1 MLPGAQ
7 LFTPSTHSQ
16 SEHTILF
23 SRLSYIQI
31 MSVSSQPTTAT
42 INRITAFIAV
52 QDGSETAQQLL
63 PSIRNRLAT
72 GRASPPAEEVI
83 LEMIRKVQA
92 NVKHW
97 HEKESKKAKVEQ
109 QYAELQERMA
119 SSRMTASRKQQI
131 QRDNIDIIHA
141 YERRKV
147 VLKTP
152 QIIAQEKLVSAL
164 AELREKNILHSRE
177 RKRMEAEA
185 KQQRKDKRREE
196 KQARKEKEAA
206 EKADKRA
213 AEEKKR
219 DEEIELRGRIKD
231 QRALQQLEAAAKVMD
246 LERKEKLAADR
257 HAKLEESLQ
266 ILVDSEIA
274 KRGLGRGQKR
284 ARREEIVESEEDKEN
299 IEPEGQ

>member
-23 SRLSYIQI
+23 SRLSSIQI
-31 MSVSSQPTTAT
+31 MSVSSQPPTAT

-213 AEEKKR
+213 AER
-219 DEEIELRGRIKD
+219 
-231 QRALQQLEAAAKVMD
+231 QRT
-246 LERKEKLAADR
+246 RKETKRL
-257 HAKLEESLQ
+257 S
-266 ILVDSEIA
+266 SE
-274 KRGLGRGQKR
+274 G
-284 ARREEIVESEEDKEN
+284 E
-299 IEPEGQ
+299 